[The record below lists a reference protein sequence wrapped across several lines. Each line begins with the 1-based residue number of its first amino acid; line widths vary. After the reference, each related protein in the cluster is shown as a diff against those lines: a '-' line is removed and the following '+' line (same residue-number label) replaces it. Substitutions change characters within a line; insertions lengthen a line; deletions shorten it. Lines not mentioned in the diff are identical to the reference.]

1 MEQQIRSCPRCSGA
15 NAVRL
20 RSTGSPVFR
29 CPRCGLIFSPATP
42 SPLSVRPER
51 RKQVVYPAAKLD
63 VQPAPEVE
71 GQVPHLRDETRNP
84 KLDSYENATSATTH
98 GSHQMCPSY
107 DVAPLSAPQT
117 TQNRPQNYSS
127 QIGDATTKSKLN
139 SYDHATNATIIS
151 YEQNVFSYDSG
162 RTLAGPPAPTSTS
175 ADRG

>member
-51 RKQVVYPAAKLD
+51 RKQVVYPTAKLD

-84 KLDSYENATSATTH
+84 KLDSYENAANETAH
-98 GSHQMCPSY
+98 GHGKNCASY
-107 DVAPLSAPQT
+107 PHARRPVVRIGA
-117 TQNRPQNYSS
+117 NRRQKPVLQL
-127 QIGDATTKSKLN
+127 GDETKNSKLN
-139 SYDHATNATIIS
+139 SYANAAIETTSS
-151 YEQNVFSYDSG
+151 YEKAIFSYDSG
-162 RTLAGPPAPTSTS
+162 RTLADRTAPNNPL
-175 ADRG
+175 ADTR

>member
-71 GQVPHLRDETRNP
+71 GQVPHRRDETRNP
-84 KLDSYENATSATTH
+84 KLDSYENAANETADGHAKKLRQLPPWPAVPLAPGTTQIAAKNRSSQLGDETTKFQAEQLRTMRPLRPLIQLRTKRSSATILA
-98 GSHQMCPSY
+98 
-107 DVAPLSAPQT
+107 AP
-117 TQNRPQNYSS
+117 
-127 QIGDATTKSKLN
+127 
-139 SYDHATNATIIS
+139 
-151 YEQNVFSYDSG
+151 
-162 RTLAGPPAPTSTS
+162 
-175 ADRG
+175 